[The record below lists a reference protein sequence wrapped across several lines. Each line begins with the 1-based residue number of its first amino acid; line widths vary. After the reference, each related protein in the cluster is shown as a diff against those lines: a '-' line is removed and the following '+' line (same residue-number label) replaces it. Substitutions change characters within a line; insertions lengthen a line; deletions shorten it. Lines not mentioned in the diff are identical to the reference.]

1 MAWIN
6 RTEIAPGIYLDL
18 SKVSVSTTIGVRG
31 SSLTRNGQYVN
42 TGIPGT
48 GFYERTKL
56 VHTHQAHAP
65 LSNAS
70 ADPQTAHANTL
81 VVAIAM
87 AIGVFCISLA
97 FSFLEGCIVWAVFV
111 VLLIFV
117 AVISGMAGDKSKEVD
132 PSLWI
137 CKAKA
142 TLPKLQGE
150 TKEVLKNFIGCYELA
165 RQIEY
170 ETKVVN
176 ALEDKMR
183 GASNAKLE
191 QLLWEHQS
199 KLEELNRQLA
209 DVQMDVDAPLTDEE
223 KEAYGKLCD
232 VFEQVMHSAYAW
244 FVAPSNY
251 GSPTEPHAQTIG
263 KRRQASAYVGV
274 FDYLKSDFDVPVLDT
289 GDTQYYIYPKFVIK
303 ASNVCEFEVY
313 PLTPSAITAS
323 IVKHAEA
330 EVKPLDAHSTEEAWL
345 YANGDGSP
353 DKRHTNNKLVPVYQY
368 GCINFD
374 LGSTQSRFMF
384 SNGKAS
390 ERFAEALDF
399 YVGKPNASSSSS
411 EEEDAMALEK
421 ANGSFYPAMEK
432 AATNLYLHVK
442 SMNGMEDVIEAMN
455 KQHCLA
461 VADDLPFTV
470 NHRLALAAFADA
482 WKCYKGLGHQID
494 YSKPEIIALSIFC
507 AELGSEDALSVVSSE
522 QLMRS
527 QGIAATKGFIKVM
540 EDSFDTNFPDDKF
553 FVIEILRANG
563 IDEDVINKYAV
574 LLYRFA
580 SILAKADGNVD
591 EKETAWLANMVKFTE
606 LPNKDRETAHAAKD
620 APALQQLDKLIG
632 LESVKEEVNKLT
644 NFIKVQNLRK
654 QKGMNA
660 ITLSYHCVFT
670 GNPGTGKTTV
680 ARIVAQIY
688 HELGI
693 LKKGQLVETDR
704 SGLVAEYVG
713 QTAVKTN
720 KIIDS
725 ALDGVL
731 FIDEAYSLVQGGG
744 NDYGKEAI
752 ATLLKRMEDD
762 RDRLIVILAGYDNE
776 MKQFI
781 DSNPGLQSRFN
792 RYIHF
797 SDYNAEE
804 LMAIFK
810 LNLKKFDYELTNDA
824 EQKISHLFSYAVSH
838 KDQNFG
844 NGRYARNVLEKTLE
858 NQATRLATVSEITEQ
873 MLRTIEEHDIPT

>member
-65 LSNAS
+65 LSNSS

-232 VFEQVMHSAYAW
+232 AFEQVMHSAYAW
-244 FVAPSNY
+244 FIAPSNY

-323 IVKHAEA
+323 IVKYAEA

-411 EEEDAMALEK
+411 EEDAMALEK

-606 LPNKDRETAHAAKD
+606 SPNKDRETAHVAKD

-688 HELGI
+688 RELGI

-776 MKQFI
+776 MKLFI

>member
-1 MAWIN
+1 
-6 RTEIAPGIYLDL
+6 
-18 SKVSVSTTIGVRG
+18 
-31 SSLTRNGQYVN
+31 
-42 TGIPGT
+42 
-48 GFYERTKL
+48 
-56 VHTHQAHAP
+56 
-65 LSNAS
+65 
-70 ADPQTAHANTL
+70 
-81 VVAIAM
+81 
-87 AIGVFCISLA
+87 
-97 FSFLEGCIVWAVFV
+97 
-111 VLLIFV
+111 
-117 AVISGMAGDKSKEVD
+117 
-132 PSLWI
+132 
-137 CKAKA
+137 
-142 TLPKLQGE
+142 
-150 TKEVLKNFIGCYELA
+150 
-165 RQIEY
+165 
-170 ETKVVN
+170 
-176 ALEDKMR
+176 
-183 GASNAKLE
+183 
-191 QLLWEHQS
+191 
-199 KLEELNRQLA
+199 
-209 DVQMDVDAPLTDEE
+209 
-223 KEAYGKLCD
+223 
-232 VFEQVMHSAYAW
+232 
-244 FVAPSNY
+244 
-251 GSPTEPHAQTIG
+251 
-263 KRRQASAYVGV
+263 
-274 FDYLKSDFDVPVLDT
+274 
-289 GDTQYYIYPKFVIK
+289 
-303 ASNVCEFEVY
+303 
-313 PLTPSAITAS
+313 
-323 IVKHAEA
+323 
-330 EVKPLDAHSTEEAWL
+330 
-345 YANGDGSP
+345 
-353 DKRHTNNKLVPVYQY
+353 
-368 GCINFD
+368 
-374 LGSTQSRFMF
+374 
-384 SNGKAS
+384 
-390 ERFAEALDF
+390 
-399 YVGKPNASSSSS
+399 
-411 EEEDAMALEK
+411 
-421 ANGSFYPAMEK
+421 
-432 AATNLYLHVK
+432 
-442 SMNGMEDVIEAMN
+442 MEDVIEAMN

-482 WKCYKGLGHQID
+482 WKCYKGLGHKID

-580 SILAKADGNVD
+580 SILAKADGDVD
-591 EKETAWLANMVKFTE
+591 EKETAWLANMIKFTE

-688 HELGI
+688 RELGI

-776 MKQFI
+776 MKLFI